1 MTWSVETLNV
11 AVDRELAAL
20 PVSLR
25 ARLLRMM
32 ELIEA
37 VGLANVHAP
46 HVAHLEDKLWEMR
59 AKSAEGIARAIYVTA
74 TGQRIVIVHI
84 FVKKSQKTPA
94 KALTLARQRAKE
106 VRG

>member
-1 MTWSVETLNV
+1 MTWVVETLNE
-11 AVDRELAAL
+11 AVDREMAAL

-25 ARLLRMM
+25 TRLLRIV

-46 HVAHLEDKLWEMR
+46 HVEHLEGKLWEMR

-74 TGQRIVIVHI
+74 TGQRIVVVHA

-94 KALTLARQRAKE
+94 KALALARQRAKE